1 MKDAEKASLNTSTHT
16 HTRTQSTR
24 QKETKSASELAHTAT
39 TAAEEPKKTKAASKK
54 GKAKASLFS
63 RLFHVFVPCVSPG
76 KAHSLDIDA
85 IKQDPAG
92 PEPSTSELQEKQAPK
107 EDEQLP
113 SGSTQPEP
121 ATSTEEPSRPSAQE
135 ARTEDSMTPLQP
147 IEVPPPS
154 DDPSVIV
161 PPTPTKVVPE
171 EETHGMTS
179 AAVQPPGSGVPDHE
193 HRNRDSDKD
202 SDGSTS
208 YTDEDDI
215 EEANAM
221 DEVEDEEERL
231 IMNGGAGI
239 PIGPV
244 RHSCY
249 SHRVRRLTHSQ
260 DGLPRPLLPPLSP
273 KHAGRKCLVLDLDET
288 LVHSSFKVGFGI
300 KAIGAPSDLLFS
312 QSIQQADYVVP
323 VEIEYHWHNVYVIKR
338 PGVDNFLKKMGEIY
352 EVVVF
357 TASLSKVRAHV
368 I

>member
-1 MKDAEKASLNTSTHT
+1 MASIDSQSERTTQASSASTPATPASSSPRSTIQVEKGTEPERETTAAQPPTTTTSHSVDTQPTNTAHATSSSVPNGMADAFDPRQPPVPSSSAQPTTAHVNGEAGSKPKVEEPEKAKDAEKASLNTSTHT

-85 IKQDPAG
+85 DKQHPDL
-92 PEPSTSELQEKQAPK
+92 EPSTSETQEKQAPK
-107 EDEQLP
+107 EDEQPP

-121 ATSTEEPSRPSAQE
+121 ATSTEEPSRPSVQE
-135 ARTEDSMTPLQP
+135 TRTEDVMTPLQP
-147 IEVPPPS
+147 IEIPPPS

-179 AAVQPPGSGVPDHE
+179 AAVQPPGSGAPDHE
-193 HRNRDSDKD
+193 HRNRDSDRD

-215 EEANAM
+215 EEVNAM

-239 PIGPV
+239 PLGPV
-244 RHSCY
+244 RRPCY
-249 SHRVRRLTHSQ
+249 FYRV
-260 DGLPRPLLPPLSP
+260 
-273 KHAGRKCLVLDLDET
+273 
-288 LVHSSFKVGFGI
+288 
-300 KAIGAPSDLLFS
+300 
-312 QSIQQADYVVP
+312 
-323 VEIEYHWHNVYVIKR
+323 
-338 PGVDNFLKKMGEIY
+338 
-352 EVVVF
+352 
-357 TASLSKVRAHV
+357 
-368 I
+368 